1 MGNTIKHAA
10 DYLRDPYLVR
20 RIQETFGVREIV
32 IPQASETVPS
42 SANKSTAKENGR
54 VETNGGL
61 MNGGLE
67 WLTSVKVRRRLKR
80 SMSISPCESISSS
93 PSTSDSETPEFPSN
107 IVIESVSLLDI
118 YFRFATELGYEPFYI
133 TFLPSIFWNFDSQ
146 IARHVVILWCIS
158 MYVGQ
163 ACKAV
168 FKWRRP
174 SSPPVFRLEDNPKI
188 ETEYGFPSTHAIVS
202 TIIPFYFLYSFVS
215 RYEVRRQWSVGGSLF
230 FEWDKYVAHLCTLTC
245 SVPLVAGS
253 AHSSHMVVLSVL
265 QPHLPRGT
273 HSLGTDN
280 PSITC
285 HDMCAVRIW
294 NA

>member
-1 MGNTIKHAA
+1 MGNTIKHAT

-42 SANKSTAKENGR
+42 SANESTAKENGR
-54 VETNGGL
+54 TETNGGL

-80 SMSISPCESISSS
+80 SLSISPCESISSS

-133 TFLPSIFWNFDSQ
+133 TFLPSIFWNFDSH

-215 RYEVRRQWSVGGSLF
+215 RYEVRRQWLVGGSLF
-230 FEWDKYVAHLCTLTC
+230 FE
-245 SVPLVAGS
+245 
-253 AHSSHMVVLSVL
+253 
-265 QPHLPRGT
+265 
-273 HSLGTDN
+273 
-280 PSITC
+280 
-285 HDMCAVRIW
+285 
-294 NA
+294 